1 MAQEPLDYGTH
12 ESLLNQI
19 IDKLNEI
26 QKDQKKHHR
35 EVAELLQEIAR
46 NTNR

>member
-26 QKDQKKHHR
+26 QNDQKRYHK
-35 EVAELLQEIAR
+35 EIAEFLHEIAR
-46 NTNR
+46 NTSA